1 MMTRDKLFG
10 LVASVVLAACTGP
23 MPDSQIGSEQ
33 KKIIGGH
40 DITTDP
46 SIVMIFM
53 YGDGGGGSCTGTVIA
68 PRAVLTAAHC
78 TGGEGASQAN
88 LRYVI
93 YNGGD
98 INEANFSDLIRA
110 KEAIPHP
117 DFNIDDI
124 GGGNDVGLLIFDKDI
139 VDKNGTPY
147 QPLPWLRRP
156 VSDDMVEQPVRLVGY
171 GVTSGDPNAYD
182 SGIKRETTTVLSE
195 YDDQFLGFLDTAHN
209 ICSGDSGGP
218 VLMMID
224 GVETVIGVNSFVTA
238 DFGGNY
244 CENGGYSSR
253 PDLFVDWIDGIIEEK
268 TGWIHPSK
276 RPTKV
281 TGDECAAAKECVGG
295 YCVADAKTGLSYCST
310 ACDPKAA
317 TPAGY
322 VCEDDGSGATILVK
336 GTKKKK
342 GCDMTG
348 GADASAFGLLCIA
361 ALALARRRLA

>member
-1 MMTRDKLFG
+1 MKFRESLVG
-10 LVASVVLAACTGP
+10 LAACVALAACTGP
-23 MPDSQIGSEQ
+23 ISDAQVGSDTKKIVGGSETS
-33 KKIIGGH
+33 G
-40 DITTDP
+40 DP
-46 SIVMIFM
+46 SVVMLFS
-53 YGDGGGGSCTGTVIA
+53 YGRGGGGTCTGSVIA

-78 TGGEGASQAN
+78 VEATDAS
-88 LRYVI
+88 YVI
-93 YNGGD
+93 YNGLSID
-98 INEANFSDLIRA
+98 SAQFSDLIRA
-110 KEAIPHP
+110 REAIPHP

-147 QPLPWLRRP
+147 EPLPWLRRP
-156 VSDDMVEQPVRLVGY
+156 VSDDMIEQPVRLVGY
-171 GVTSGDPNAYD
+171 GVTSGDENAYD
-182 SGIKRETTTVLSE
+182 SGIKRETSTVLSE
-195 YDDQFLGFLDTAHN
+195 YDDMFLGFLDTEHN
-209 ICSGDSGGP
+209 MCSGDSGGP
-218 VLMMID
+218 VLMTID

-295 YCVADAKTGLSYCST
+295 YCIADAKTGLSYCST

-322 VCEDDGSGATILVK
+322 VCEDDGNGATILVK

-348 GADASAFGLLCIA
+348 GADASAFGLLFFAAIA
-361 ALALARRRLA
+361 VARRRRLA